1 MCERCPLGWV
11 LSAVLLAID
20 CPILEGLMRDVTNK
34 GCFAL
39 LLGKNGY
46 LRCVADGGGILLS

>member
-1 MCERCPLGWV
+1 MEV
-11 LSAVLLAID
+11 SLAID
-20 CPILEGLMRDVTNK
+20 STILEGLMRDVTNK